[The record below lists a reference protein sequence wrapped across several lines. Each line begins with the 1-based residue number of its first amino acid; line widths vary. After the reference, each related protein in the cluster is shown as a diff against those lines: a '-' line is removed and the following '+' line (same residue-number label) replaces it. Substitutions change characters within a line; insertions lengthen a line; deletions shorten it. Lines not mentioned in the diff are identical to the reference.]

1 MNAHDEH
8 RANILLYLDNE
19 LSGQDI
25 EGFLAHLDN
34 CADCRRLL
42 EEERALSNLLHRTRP
57 LYTAPE
63 PLRTRIAAAAAGQP
77 AAFGDKPERKDEH
90 LLHFGWRDAR
100 HSGFRWMALAAMI
113 IVVVLGLTLVPRVVR
128 HAEAAT
134 FIDTAVTTH
143 REYQENQ
150 LPLEIRSSSP
160 EAVTAW
166 FAGKVPFQFR
176 LPSSQS
182 SPSGHPAYTLTGARL
197 VKFKNENAALV
208 TYQMKTEAI
217 SLLIASDKSAV
228 AAGGDEIR
236 SGNLTFHYNTRAGLN
251 VTTWSTHGI
260 TYALVSSI
268 HGSAQ
273 HSCLVCHQNM
283 ADQNTFK

>member
-19 LSGQDI
+19 LRGQDI
-25 EGFLAHLDN
+25 ENFLAHLDN
-34 CADCRRLL
+34 CADCRKLL
-42 EEERALSNLLHRTRP
+42 AEERALSDLLHRTRP

-63 PLRTRIAAAAAGQP
+63 SLRARIAVATGQP
-77 AAFGDKPERKDEH
+77 PASGDKPERKH
-90 LLHFGWRDAR
+90 GQLFRFAWRNAR
-100 HSGFRWMALAAMI
+100 RSGFRWMALAAMI
-113 IVVVLGLTLVPRVVR
+113 VVVMLGLTSVPRVVR

-134 FIDTAVTTH
+134 FIDAAVTTH
-143 REYQENQ
+143 RAYQGNQ

-160 EAVTAW
+160 EALTAW

-182 SPSGHPAYTLTGARL
+182 PPNGHPAYALTGARL
-197 VKFKNENAALV
+197 VKFKKENAALV
-208 TYQMKTEAI
+208 SYQMEAETI
-217 SLLIASDKSAV
+217 SLLVASDKSAV
-228 AAGGDEIR
+228 AAGEDEIR
-236 SGNLTFHYNTRAGLN
+236 SGNLTFYYNTRAELN
-251 VTTWSTHGI
+251 VITWSTHGI

-268 HGSAQ
+268 HGPSQ

-283 ADQNTFK
+283 ANQNTFQ

>member
-1 MNAHDEH
+1 MNTHDEH

-19 LSGQDI
+19 LRGKDI
-25 EGFLAHLDN
+25 EDFLAHLDN
-34 CADCRRLL
+34 CADCRRAL

-57 LYTAPE
+57 LYMASE
-63 PLRTRIAAAAAGQP
+63 PLRDRIFAAAGQS
-77 AAFGDKPERKDEH
+77 AAFGDKRERKHEH
-90 LLHFGWRDAR
+90 LLRFGLRNAR
-100 HSGFRWMALAAMI
+100 RSGLRWMALAAMI
-113 IVVVLGLTLVPRVVR
+113 IVVVLGLTLVPTVVR

-176 LPSSQS
+176 LPTSQS
-182 SPSGHPAYTLTGARL
+182 PPGGHPAYALTGASL

-208 TYQMKTEAI
+208 TYQMKAETV
-217 SLLIASDKSAV
+217 SLLVASDKSAV

-236 SGNLTFHYNTRAGLN
+236 LGSLTFHYNTSAGLN
-251 VTTWSTHGI
+251 VITWSTHGI

-268 HGSAQ
+268 YVSAQ

-283 ADQNTFK
+283 TDHNAFK

>member
-1 MNAHDEH
+1 MRTHDEH
-8 RANILLYLDNE
+8 SVNVLLYLDNE
-19 LSGQDI
+19 LRGQDL
-25 EGFLAHLDN
+25 EDFLSHLTD
-34 CADCRRLL
+34 CADCRKQL
-42 EEERALSNLLHRTRP
+42 EEERALSNLLHETRP

-63 PLRTRIAAAAAGQP
+63 PLRVRIAASAKQP
-77 AAFGDKPERKDEH
+77 VAFGEGPKHEH
-90 LLHFGWRDAR
+90 LPGFGVRDVR
-100 HSGFRWMALAAMI
+100 RSGFRWMALAAMI
-113 IVVVLGLTLVPRVVR
+113 IVVVLGLTLVPTVVR

-134 FIDTAVTTH
+134 FIDAAVTNH
-143 REYQENQ
+143 RAYEGNQ
-150 LPLEIRSSSP
+150 LPLEIRSNSP

-182 SPSGHPAYTLTGARL
+182 PPGEHPAYALTGARL

-208 TYQMKTEAI
+208 SYQMKEEAI
-217 SLLIASDKSAV
+217 SLLIASDKSAI

-236 SGNLTFHYNTRAGLN
+236 SGGLTFHYNIRAGLN
-251 VTTWSTHGI
+251 VITWSTHGI

-283 ADQNTFK
+283 ADQNVFQ

>member
-8 RANILLYLDNE
+8 RTNILLYLDNE
-19 LSGQDI
+19 LRGQDI
-25 EGFLAHLDN
+25 EDFLAHLDS

-63 PLRTRIAAAAAGQP
+63 PLRARLAAVAGQP
-77 AAFGDKPERKDEH
+77 AAFGDKPEWKHR
-90 LLHFGWRDAR
+90 LRFGWRDVR
-100 HSGFRWMALAAMI
+100 RSGFRWMALAAMI

-134 FIDTAVTTH
+134 FIDTAVATH
-143 REYQENQ
+143 HAYQENQ
-150 LPLEIRSSSP
+150 LPLEIRSNSP
-160 EAVTAW
+160 EVVTAW
-166 FAGKVPFQFR
+166 FADKVPFKFR

-182 SPSGHPAYTLTGARL
+182 PPDGHPAYALTGARL
-197 VKFKNENAALV
+197 VKFRNENAALV
-208 TYQMKTEAI
+208 SYQMKAETI

-251 VTTWSTHGI
+251 VITWSTHGI
-260 TYALVSSI
+260 TYALVSSV

-283 ADQNTFK
+283 ADQSVFK

>member
-1 MNAHDEH
+1 V
-8 RANILLYLDNE
+8 
-19 LSGQDI
+19 
-25 EGFLAHLDN
+25 
-34 CADCRRLL
+34 
-42 EEERALSNLLHRTRP
+42 
-57 LYTAPE
+57 
-63 PLRTRIAAAAAGQP
+63 
-77 AAFGDKPERKDEH
+77 
-90 LLHFGWRDAR
+90 
-100 HSGFRWMALAAMI
+100 ALAAMI
-113 IVVVLGLTLVPRVVR
+113 IVVVLGLTLLPTVVR

-143 REYQENQ
+143 HSYQENQ

-182 SPSGHPAYTLTGARL
+182 LPGGHPAYALTGARL
-197 VKFKNENAALV
+197 IKFKNENAALV
-208 TYQMKTEAI
+208 TYQMKAETI
-217 SLLIASDKSAV
+217 SLLVASDKFAV

-236 SGNLTFHYNTRAGLN
+236 SGKLTFHYNIRAELN
-251 VTTWSTHGI
+251 VITWSTHGI

-273 HSCLVCHQNM
+273 HSCLVCHQSM
-283 ADQNTFK
+283 ADQSVFK

>member
-1 MNAHDEH
+1 MSAHYEH
-8 RANILLYLDNE
+8 SVNILLYLDNE
-19 LSGQDI
+19 LRGQDI
-25 EGFLAHLDN
+25 EDFLAHLDN

-42 EEERALSNLLHRTRP
+42 EEERALSGLLHHTRP
-57 LYTAPE
+57 LYSAPE
-63 PLRTRIAAAAAGQP
+63 PLRARIAASAGQP
-77 AAFGDKPERKDEH
+77 TAFGDKPERKNEH
-90 LLHFGWRDAR
+90 LLRFGRRNAR
-100 HSGFRWMALAAMI
+100 RSGFRWMELAAMI
-113 IVVVLGLTLVPRVVR
+113 IVIVLGLTLVPRVVR

-143 REYQENQ
+143 RAYQGNL
-150 LPLEIRSSSP
+150 LPLEIQSSSP

-166 FAGKVPFQFR
+166 FAGKVSFPFR

-182 SPSGHPAYTLTGARL
+182 LPGWHPAYTLTGARL

-208 TYQMKTEAI
+208 TYQMKAETI

-236 SGNLTFHYNTRAGLN
+236 SGKLTFHYNSRGELN
-251 VTTWSTHGI
+251 VITWSTHGI

-283 ADQNTFK
+283 ADQKHFK

>member
-1 MNAHDEH
+1 MNGHDEH
-8 RANILLYLDNE
+8 RVNILLYLDNE
-19 LSGQDI
+19 LRGQ
-25 EGFLAHLDN
+25 ELEYLLAHLDN

-63 PLRTRIAAAAAGQP
+63 PLRARIAAAAGPP
-77 AAFGDKPERKDEH
+77 AAFGDKPKRKHEH
-90 LLHFGWRDAR
+90 LLRFGWRNAQC
-100 HSGFRWMALAAMI
+100 SGVRWMTLAAMI
-113 IVVVLGLTLVPRVVR
+113 IVVVLGLTLVPTVVR

-143 REYQENQ
+143 RAYQENQ
-150 LPLEIRSSSP
+150 VPLEIRS
-160 EAVTAW
+160 

-182 SPSGHPAYTLTGARL
+182 SPVGHPAYALSGARL

-208 TYQMKTEAI
+208 TYQMKAETI
-217 SLLIASDKSAV
+217 SLLIASDESAV

-251 VTTWSTHGI
+251 VITWSTHGI

-283 ADQNTFK
+283 ADQNVFK

>member
-1 MNAHDEH
+1 MSAHDEH
-8 RANILLYLDNE
+8 HANILLYLDNE
-19 LSGQDI
+19 LGGQ
-25 EGFLAHLDN
+25 ELEYLLAHLDE

-42 EEERALSNLLHRTRP
+42 EEERALSNLFHSTRP

-63 PLRTRIAAAAAGQP
+63 PLRARIAAIAGQP
-77 AAFGDKPERKDEH
+77 AAFGDKPEGKQNH
-90 LLHFGWRDAR
+90 LLRFGWRNAR
-100 HSGFRWMALAAMI
+100 RSGFRWMALAAMI
-113 IVVVLGLTLVPRVVR
+113 IVVVFGLTLVPTVVR

-134 FIDTAVTTH
+134 FIDTAVATH
-143 REYQENQ
+143 RSYEEKQ
-150 LPLEIRSSSP
+150 LPLEFRSSSP
-160 EAVTAW
+160 EDLTAW

-176 LPSSQS
+176 LPSAQS
-182 SPSGHPAYTLTGARL
+182 PPDGHPAYALIGARL
-197 VKFKNENAALV
+197 VTFKSEKAALV
-208 TYQMKTEAI
+208 TYQMKAETI

-228 AAGGDEIR
+228 AVGGDEIR

-283 ADQNTFK
+283 ADQSTFK

>member
-1 MNAHDEH
+1 MSAHDEH
-8 RANILLYLDNE
+8 RINIVLYLDNE
-19 LSGQDI
+19 LRGQ
-25 EGFLAHLDN
+25 ELEYLLAHLDN
-34 CADCRRLL
+34 CADCRSLL

-57 LYTAPE
+57 LYTARE
-63 PLRTRIAAAAAGQP
+63 PLRARIAAAAGQP
-77 AAFGDKPERKDEH
+77 AAFEDKTERKHEH
-90 LLHFGWRDAR
+90 VLRFGWRNAPR
-100 HSGFRWMALAAMI
+100 SGFRWMALAAMI
-113 IVVVLGLTLVPRVVR
+113 IVVVLGLTLVPTVVR

-143 REYQENQ
+143 RSYQENQ

-166 FAGKVPFQFR
+166 FAGKVPFEFR

-182 SPSGHPAYTLTGARL
+182 PPGGHLAYVLTGARV

-208 TYQMKTEAI
+208 SYQMKAETI

-251 VTTWSTHGI
+251 VTTWTTHGI

-283 ADQNTFK
+283 ADQSVFK

>member
-1 MNAHDEH
+1 MNAHDAH
-8 RANILLYLDNE
+8 RLNILLYLDNE
-19 LSGQDI
+19 LRGQ
-25 EGFLAHLDN
+25 ELEYLLAHLDN
-34 CADCRRLL
+34 CPDCRRHLD
-42 EEERALSNLLHRTRP
+42 EERALSNLFHRTRP

-63 PLRTRIAAAAAGQP
+63 PLRARIAAAAGQS
-77 AAFGDKPERKDEH
+77 AAFKDMPQRKHEH
-90 LLHFGWRDAR
+90 LLRFEWQNAR
-100 HSGFRWMALAAMI
+100 SSGFRWMALAAMI
-113 IVVVLGLTLVPRVVR
+113 IVIVLGLTLVPRVVR

-143 REYQENQ
+143 RSYQENQ
-150 LPLEIRSSSP
+150 LPLEFRSSSP

-182 SPSGHPAYTLTGARL
+182 LPGGHPPYALTGARV
-197 VKFKNENAALV
+197 VKFKKENAALV
-208 TYQMKTEAI
+208 TYQMKAETI
-217 SLLIASDKSAV
+217 SLLVASDKSAV

-236 SGNLTFHYNTRAGLN
+236 SGSLTFHYNTRAGLN
-251 VTTWSTHGI
+251 VITWSTHGI

-283 ADQNTFK
+283 ADESVFK

>member
-19 LSGQDI
+19 LRGQDI
-25 EGFLAHLDN
+25 EDFLVHLDN

-63 PLRTRIAAAAAGQP
+63 PLRARIAAIAEQP
-77 AAFGDKPERKDEH
+77 ATFGDKPDRKREN
-90 LLHFGWRDAR
+90 LLRFGWRNVR
-100 HSGFRWMALAAMI
+100 RSGFRWMALVAMI
-113 IVVVLGLTLVPRVVR
+113 IFVVLGLTLVPRVVR

-143 REYQENQ
+143 RAYQENQ
-150 LPLEIRSSSP
+150 LPLEIRSNSP
-160 EAVTAW
+160 EAVTTW

-182 SPSGHPAYTLTGARL
+182 PPDGHPAYALTGARL
-197 VKFKNENAALV
+197 LKFKNENAALV
-208 TYQMKTEAI
+208 TYQMKAETI

-283 ADQNTFK
+283 TNQDLFK

>member
-8 RANILLYLDNE
+8 HANILLYLDNE
-19 LSGQDI
+19 LRGQ
-25 EGFLAHLDN
+25 ELEYLLAHLDT
-34 CADCRRLL
+34 CADCRSLL

-63 PLRTRIAAAAAGQP
+63 SLRARIAAAAGQSV
-77 AAFGDKPERKDEH
+77 AFADKPQRKHEH
-90 LLHFGWRDAR
+90 VLRFGWQNAR
-100 HSGFRWMALAAMI
+100 RSGFRWMALAAMI
-113 IVVVLGLTLVPRVVR
+113 IAVLLGLTLIPTVVR
-128 HAEAAT
+128 DAEAAT

-143 REYQENQ
+143 RSYQENQ
-150 LPLEIRSSSP
+150 LPLEFRSSSP

-182 SPSGHPAYTLTGARL
+182 LPGGHPAYTLTGVRL

-208 TYQMKTEAI
+208 TYQMKAETI
-217 SLLIASDKSAV
+217 SLLVASDKSAV

-236 SGNLTFHYNTRAGLN
+236 SGSLTFHYNTRAGLN
-251 VTTWSTHGI
+251 VITWSTHGI

-283 ADQNTFK
+283 ADQSVFK

>member
-8 RANILLYLDNE
+8 RANILPYLDNE
-19 LSGQDI
+19 LRGQDA
-25 EGFLAHLDN
+25 EDFLAHLDN

-63 PLRTRIAAAAAGQP
+63 SLRARIAVATGQP
-77 AAFGDKPERKDEH
+77 PSSGDQQGKHGR
-90 LLHFGWRDAR
+90 LLRFGWRSVR
-100 HSGFRWMALAAMI
+100 RSGFRWMALAAMI
-113 IVVVLGLTLVPRVVR
+113 IFVVLGLTLAPTVVR

-143 REYQENQ
+143 RAYQENQ
-150 LPLEIRSSSP
+150 LPLEIQSSSP

-176 LPSSQS
+176 LPTSQS
-182 SPSGHPAYTLTGARL
+182 PPDGHPAYELIGAR
-197 VKFKNENAALV
+197 VVTFKKENAALV
-208 TYQMKTEAI
+208 TYQMKAETI

-228 AAGGDEIR
+228 AVGGYEIR

>member
-19 LSGQDI
+19 LRGQDI
-25 EGFLAHLDN
+25 ENFLAHLDN
-34 CADCRRLL
+34 CADCRKLL

-63 PLRTRIAAAAAGQP
+63 SLRARIAVAAGQP
-77 AAFGDKPERKDEH
+77 PASGDKPKRKHEH
-90 LLHFGWRDAR
+90 LFRFGWRTVR
-100 HSGFRWMALAAMI
+100 RSGFRWMSLAAMI
-113 IVVVLGLTLVPRVVR
+113 VVVVLGLTSVPRVVR

-143 REYQENQ
+143 RAYQENQ

-160 EAVTAW
+160 GAVTAW
-166 FAGKVPFQFR
+166 FDGKVPFQFR

-182 SPSGHPAYTLTGARL
+182 PPSGHPAYALTGARL
-197 VKFKNENAALV
+197 VKFKKENAALV
-208 TYQMKTEAI
+208 SYQMEAETI
-217 SLLIASDKSAV
+217 SLLVASDKSAV

-236 SGNLTFHYNTRAGLN
+236 SGNLTFYYNTRAELN
-251 VTTWSTHGI
+251 VITWSTHGI

-268 HGSAQ
+268 HGSSQ

-283 ADQNTFK
+283 ANQNTFQ

>member
-8 RANILLYLDNE
+8 HANILLYLDNE
-19 LSGQDI
+19 LRG
-25 EGFLAHLDN
+25 EELKYLLAHLDA
-34 CADCRRLL
+34 CADCRSLL

-57 LYTAPE
+57 LYTASE
-63 PLRTRIAAAAAGQP
+63 PLRARIAAAAGQP
-77 AAFGDKPERKDEH
+77 AAFGDKPEQKHEH
-90 LLHFGWRDAR
+90 LLSFGWRNAR
-100 HSGFRWMALAAMI
+100 RSGVRWMVLAAMI
-113 IVVVLGLTLVPRVVR
+113 IVVALGWTLVPRVVR

-134 FIDTAVTTH
+134 FINTAVTTH
-143 REYQENQ
+143 RAYQENQ

-176 LPSSQS
+176 LPSPQSQ
-182 SPSGHPAYTLTGARL
+182 PGGHPPYALTGARL
-197 VKFKNENAALV
+197 VKFKNESAALV
-208 TYQMKTEAI
+208 TYQMKAETI
-217 SLLIASDKSAV
+217 SLLVASDKSAV
-228 AAGGDEIR
+228 SAGGDEIR
-236 SGNLTFHYNTRAGLN
+236 SGNLTFHYNTRAELN
-251 VTTWSTHGI
+251 VITWSTHGI

-283 ADQNTFK
+283 AGQSIFK

>member
-1 MNAHDEH
+1 MSAHDEH
-8 RANILLYLDNE
+8 IANILLYLDNE
-19 LSGQDI
+19 LRGQDI
-25 EGFLAHLDN
+25 EDFLAHLDN
-34 CADCRRLL
+34 CPDCRRLL
-42 EEERALSNLLHRTRP
+42 EEERALSDLFHRTRP

-63 PLRTRIAAAAAGQP
+63 PLRARIAAADGQS
-77 AAFGDKPERKDEH
+77 AAFGDKSQLKPEH
-90 LLHFGWRDAR
+90 LLRFGSQYTRR
-100 HSGFRWMALAAMI
+100 SSFRWMALAAMI
-113 IVVVLGLTLVPRVVR
+113 IVVVLGLTLVPKVVR

-143 REYQENQ
+143 RSYQENQ

-160 EAVTAW
+160 EAVAAW

-176 LPSSQS
+176 LPSSQTL
-182 SPSGHPAYTLTGARL
+182 PGGHPAYALTGARL

-208 TYQMKTEAI
+208 TYQMKAETI
-217 SLLIASDKSAV
+217 SLLVASDKFAV

-236 SGNLTFHYNTRAGLN
+236 SGNLTFHYNARGGLN
-251 VTTWSTHGI
+251 VITWSTHGI

-268 HGSAQ
+268 QGSAQ

-283 ADQNTFK
+283 ADQGVFK

>member
-1 MNAHDEH
+1 MSAHDEH
-8 RANILLYLDNE
+8 GVNILLYLDDE
-19 LSGQDI
+19 LRGQDL
-25 EGFLAHLDN
+25 EDFLAHLDN

-42 EEERALSNLLHRTRP
+42 EEEQALSNLLHRTRP

-63 PLRTRIAAAAAGQP
+63 SLRARIASASGEP
-77 AAFGDKPERKDEH
+77 VVLGDKPDRKHEH
-90 LLHFGWRDAR
+90 ILPFEWRNAR
-100 HSGFRWMALAAMI
+100 RSGFRWMALAAMI
-113 IVVVLGLTLVPRVVR
+113 LVVVLGLTLVPTVVR

-143 REYQENQ
+143 RSYQENQ

-166 FAGKVPFQFR
+166 FAGKLPFQFR
-176 LPSSQS
+176 LPSPQS
-182 SPSGHPAYTLTGARL
+182 PPGGHPPYALTGGRL

-208 TYQMKTEAI
+208 TYQMKAETV
-217 SLLIASDKSAV
+217 SLLVASDKSAV

-236 SGNLTFHYNTRAGLN
+236 SGSLTFHYNTRAGLN
-251 VTTWSTHGI
+251 VITWSTHGI

-273 HSCLVCHQNM
+273 HSCLVCHQNI
-283 ADQNTFK
+283 ADQSVFK